1 LPPGRAAFLAQ
12 KGALTSGYSSWV
24 SVAESGVTKVDL
36 ALQNGTTVFV
46 ETADADGAHVACDM
60 QVFDSRGLD
69 VSGPGFRSGPTG
81 EALPGRR
88 IGPLAPGK
96 YSLVVMRKDK
106 QDLRQEL
113 SVAGEPTKAVN
124 VRCE

>member
-1 LPPGRAAFLAQ
+1 MERLRVELGGKALDLIFVHYVRRTGEALA
-12 KGALTSGYSSWV
+12 
-24 SVAESGVTKVDL
+24 
-36 ALQNGTTVFV
+36 
-46 ETADADGAHVACDM
+46 DM

-69 VSGPGFRSGPTG
+69 VTGAGFRTAPTG

-113 SVAGEPTKAVN
+113 SVGGEPTKAVH
-124 VRCE
+124 VRCD